1 MLRESGSWRRCG
13 SSQSVLRVRPY
24 TECQFLTSLRE
35 ARRSS
40 RRPQISRQFRRSF
53 ISQAPLREK
62 RAARVRNVHAVHR
75 IPASTPAA
83 YHSQEL
89 ATAMPD
95 RDDDPDGAGHSR
107 SRSRMPDLEWLSSS
121 DEGRLPAWIS
131 PSVGTC
137 SPHAI
142 MAEAASG
149 GVRTYNG

>member
-1 MLRESGSWRRCG
+1 MLRESGTWRRCG

-24 TECQFLTSLRE
+24 TECRFLTSLRE

-40 RRPQISRQFRRSF
+40 RRPLKADSSGDMR

-62 RAARVRNVHAVHR
+62 RAARVHNVHAVHR

-83 YHSQEL
+83 YQSQEL

-107 SRSRMPDLEWLSSS
+107 SRSRMPDLEWLS
-121 DEGRLPAWIS
+121 
-131 PSVGTC
+131 
-137 SPHAI
+137 
-142 MAEAASG
+142 
-149 GVRTYNG
+149 